1 MGINFSFTVFS
12 IHTFLLH
19 AVAAGLIYYAV
30 RDLDMMK
37 QAAVIVALILWGTTV
52 VVA

>member
-1 MGINFSFTVFS
+1 MDINFSFTVFS
-12 IHTFLLH
+12 IPTILLH

-30 RDLDMMK
+30 RDLDGMK
-37 QAAVIVALILWGTTV
+37 QVAVIVSLILWGTTI